1 MSFLTT
7 LVGSKVAVSA
17 ITLGGL
23 ALGGT
28 TAAAYTG
35 TLPQPLQHVA
45 HQYVGAPLADETGDA
60 ESMPVP
66 SISDSASPEVSA
78 SAPLVLPSEGVVSA
92 SPTGTPVGPDATGPA
107 AYGLCTAYTHG
118 GVKAGSIA
126 YTALV
131 TAAQA
136 KGAADIPAYCTGVI
150 AAKHATHTLKTKST
164 ETSTESSTED
174 SATPSV
180 EPTKESHKHSHVKSS
195 TRHSSSTEAD
205 DESDSQVGEDSNDDS
220 NSAGDNENDNQ
231 NQNEND

>member
-45 HQYVGAPLADETGDA
+45 HQFVGAPLTSSDVDG
-60 ESMPVP
+60 SMPVP
-66 SISDSASPEVSA
+66 SASDSASPDVSA
-78 SAPLVLPSEGVVSA
+78 SAPLVLPTDGVTA
-92 SPTGTPVGPDATGPA
+92 SPTATPVGPDATGPA

-118 GVKAGSIA
+118 GVKAGSVA

-136 KGAADIPAYCTGVI
+136 KGAADIPAYCTAVI
-150 AAKHATHTLKTKST
+150 DAKHPVKHSVTPKG
-164 ETSTESSTED
+164 TED
-174 SATPSV
+174 SAVPTP
-180 EPTKESHKHSHVKSS
+180 EPTKESHKSSHVKVS
-195 TRHSSSTEAD
+195 THHTSD
-205 DESDSQVGEDSNDDS
+205 DSDSTDSTQVEVD
-220 NSAGDNENDNQ
+220 
-231 NQNEND
+231 